1 MIDLFKSKFFYFLL
15 IVILLP
21 IQITLGIYLY
31 FAPEIP
37 SSSEVASV
45 ELQVPLKIF
54 TKDGKLIGEF
64 GEIHRTKLKF
74 EEIPD
79 TFVKAFLAAE
89 DSDYFNH
96 TGVDVLSLVRAA
108 YQFLREGEIVS
119 GGGTI
124 TMQVARN
131 YVLTKERTFERKLKE
146 IFTALKIDFSFTKEE
161 IFELYV
167 NQIFLGNR
175 AYGIKAAAEIYY
187 DRNLEDLNLAQYA
200 MIAALPK
207 APSRINPLI
216 NPRKAINRRNYVLR
230 RMLALEFIDQT
241 QFDVASSAPVTA
253 SFSGISPEVEAD
265 YLAEEIR
272 KYIVKNY
279 GLSAYKDGYQV
290 FSTIDS
296 SYQTAAR
303 EAVEEGIEDYEE
315 RHGFEKPENHGYL
328 LPKSFKNRS
337 EFFYAFAYD
346 PFSYLDEFGIEL
358 EAKNPFSKA
367 MEFLEQQ
374 AEFKNFKPAILI
386 SVEDKRLLTLNKEG
400 KIENILLAN
409 LKKSIRPRINENRKD
424 KKLTDFSKFFESGDL
439 VWLSKDSNQN
449 SKDSN
454 QNKSITLS
462 IHPKVQSALVSL
474 NPSSGEILALVGGYN
489 FRNSQFNRAIQ
500 AKPQLGSNF
509 KPFLYAAAFE
519 NGFSPASIIVD
530 SPLVF
535 DDQNLEEIWR
545 PRNASG
551 KFYGATRLRE
561 ALVQSRNVVSV
572 KLLQEVS
579 IKDAKESLEKFGF
592 YKEELPNDLS
602 LALGSYGASPMK
614 NAELFSIFA
623 NGGKKVVPYFIDR
636 ILFPD
641 GNEINFSEEKKSKT
655 GDYLSQWFGTDE
667 KQADN
672 FSIDP
677 RIAFMI
683 NDILKEAA
691 QRGTGRKINELGRKD
706 FAAKTGTS
714 NDAESTW
721 FTGFNENILTTVWF
735 GYDNPSSLGNN
746 EFGSTTSLPIWLNYK
761 KQIID
766 TIPKG
771 KFKKPSGL
779 IARKINLETGE
790 LAKPEDERVKFEL
803 FLN

>member
-15 IVILLP
+15 VVILLP
-21 IQITLGIYLY
+21 IQITLGVYLY

-96 TGVDVLSLVRAA
+96 TGVDILSLVRAA

-187 DRNLEDLNLAQYA
+187 DKNLEDLNLAQYA

-272 KYIVKNY
+272 KYIIKNY

-296 SYQTAAR
+296 SYQIAAR

-315 RHGFEKPENHGYL
+315 RHGFEKPENHEYL

-346 PFSYLDEFGIEL
+346 PFSYLDKFGIEL
-358 EAKNPFSKA
+358 EAKNPFYKA

-386 SVEDKRLLTLNKEG
+386 SVEDERLLTLNKEG

-409 LKKSIRPRINENRKD
+409 LTKSIRPRINENRKD
-424 KKLTDFSKFFESGDL
+424 KKLTNFSEFFESGDL
-439 VWLSKDSNQN
+439 VWA

-519 NGFSPASIIVD
+519 NGFSPASVIVD

-551 KFYGATRLRE
+551 KFYGPTRLRE

-592 YKEELPNDLS
+592 FKEELPNDLS
-602 LALGSYGASPMK
+602 LALGSYGASPLK

-667 KQADN
+667 READN

>member
-15 IVILLP
+15 VVILLP
-21 IQITLGIYLY
+21 IQITLGVYLY

-96 TGVDVLSLVRAA
+96 TGVDILSLVRAA

-187 DRNLEDLNLAQYA
+187 DKNLEDLNLAQYA

-272 KYIVKNY
+272 KYIIKNY

-303 EAVEEGIEDYEE
+303 QAVEEGIEDYEE
-315 RHGFEKPENHGYL
+315 RHGFEKPENHEYL

-346 PFSYLDEFGIEL
+346 PFSYLDKFGIEL
-358 EAKNPFSKA
+358 EAKNPFYKA
-367 MEFLEQQ
+367 MKFLEKQ

-386 SVEDKRLLTLNKEG
+386 SVEDERLMTLNKEG

-409 LKKSIRPRINENRKD
+409 LTKSIRPRINENRKD
-424 KKLTDFSKFFESGDL
+424 KKLTNFSEFFESGDL
-439 VWLSKDSNQN
+439 VWL

-519 NGFSPASIIVD
+519 NGFSPASVIVD

-551 KFYGATRLRE
+551 KFYGPTRLRE

-579 IKDAKESLEKFGF
+579 IRDAKESLEKFGF

-602 LALGSYGASPMK
+602 LALGSYGASPLK

-667 KQADN
+667 READN

>member
-1 MIDLFKSKFFYFLL
+1 MIDLFKSKFFYILL
-15 IVILLP
+15 VVILLP
-21 IQITLGIYLY
+21 IQITLGVYLY

-54 TKDGKLIGEF
+54 TRDGKLIGEF

-96 TGVDVLSLVRAA
+96 TGVDILSLVRAA

-187 DRNLEDLNLAQYA
+187 DKNLEDLNLAQYA

-272 KYIVKNY
+272 KYIIKNY

-296 SYQTAAR
+296 SYQRAAR

-315 RHGFEKPENHGYL
+315 RHGFEKPENHEYL

-346 PFSYLDEFGIEL
+346 PFSYLDKFGIEL
-358 EAKNPFSKA
+358 EAKNPFYKA

-374 AEFKNFKPAILI
+374 TEFKNFKPAILI
-386 SVEDKRLLTLNKEG
+386 SVEDERLLTLNKDG
-400 KIENILLAN
+400 KIENILLAK

-424 KKLTDFSKFFESGDL
+424 KKLTNFSEFFESGDL
-439 VWLSKDSNQN
+439 VWL

-551 KFYGATRLRE
+551 KFYGPTRLRE

-592 YKEELPNDLS
+592 NKEELPNDLS
-602 LALGSYGASPMK
+602 LALGSYGASPLK

-655 GDYLSQWFGTDE
+655 GDYLSQWFGTDKRE
-667 KQADN
+667 ADN

-721 FTGFNENILTTVWF
+721 FTGFNENVLTTVWF

>member
-15 IVILLP
+15 VLILLP
-21 IQITLGIYLY
+21 IQITLGVYLY

-96 TGVDVLSLVRAA
+96 TGVDILSLVRAA

-187 DRNLEDLNLAQYA
+187 DKNLEDLNLAQYA

-272 KYIVKNY
+272 KYIIKNY

-303 EAVEEGIEDYEE
+303 EAVEEGIENYEE
-315 RHGFEKPENHGYL
+315 RHGFEKPENHEYL

-346 PFSYLDEFGIEL
+346 PFSYLDKFGIEL
-358 EAKNPFSKA
+358 EAKNPFYKA

-374 AEFKNFKPAILI
+374 AEFKNFKPVILI
-386 SVEDKRLLTLNKEG
+386 SVEDERLLTLNKEG

-409 LKKSIRPRINENRKD
+409 LTKSIRPRINENRKD
-424 KKLTDFSKFFESGDL
+424 KKLTNFSEFFESGDL
-439 VWLSKDSNQN
+439 VWLSKDGNQ
-449 SKDSN
+449 S
-454 QNKSITLS
+454 KSITIS

-519 NGFSPASIIVD
+519 NGFSPASVIVD

-551 KFYGATRLRE
+551 KFYGPTRLRE

-602 LALGSYGASPMK
+602 LALGSYGASPLR

-667 KQADN
+667 READN

>member
-15 IVILLP
+15 VLILLP
-21 IQITLGIYLY
+21 IQITLGVYLY

-96 TGVDVLSLVRAA
+96 TGVDILSLVRAA

-187 DRNLEDLNLAQYA
+187 DKNLEDLNLAQYA

-272 KYIVKNY
+272 KYIIKNY

-303 EAVEEGIEDYEE
+303 AAVEEGIEDYEE
-315 RHGFEKPENHGYL
+315 RHGFEKPENHEYL

-346 PFSYLDEFGIEL
+346 PFSYLDKFGIEL
-358 EAKNPFSKA
+358 EAKNPFYKA

-374 AEFKNFKPAILI
+374 AEFKNFKPTILI
-386 SVEDKRLLTLNKEG
+386 SVEDERLLTLDKEG

-409 LKKSIRPRINENRKD
+409 LTKSIRPRINENRKD
-424 KKLTDFSKFFESGDL
+424 KKLTNFSEFFESGDL
-439 VWLSKDSNQN
+439 VWL

-519 NGFSPASIIVD
+519 NGFNPASIIVD

-551 KFYGATRLRE
+551 KFYGPTRLRE

-602 LALGSYGASPMK
+602 LALGSYGASPLK

-667 KQADN
+667 READN

>member
-15 IVILLP
+15 VVILLP
-21 IQITLGIYLY
+21 IQITLGVYLY

-96 TGVDVLSLVRAA
+96 TGVDILSLVRAA

-187 DRNLEDLNLAQYA
+187 NKNLEDLNLAQYA

-272 KYIVKNY
+272 KYIIKNY

-303 EAVEEGIEDYEE
+303 AAVEEGIEDYEE
-315 RHGFEKPENHGYL
+315 RHGFEKPENHEYL

-346 PFSYLDEFGIEL
+346 PFSYLDKFGIEL
-358 EAKNPFSKA
+358 EAKNPFYKA

-386 SVEDKRLLTLNKEG
+386 SVEDERLLTLNKEG

-409 LKKSIRPRINENRKD
+409 LTKSIRPRINENRKD
-424 KKLTDFSKFFESGDL
+424 KKLTNFSEFFESGDL
-439 VWLSKDSNQN
+439 VWL

-551 KFYGATRLRE
+551 KFYGPTRLRE

-602 LALGSYGASPMK
+602 LALGSYGASPLK

-667 KQADN
+667 READN

-779 IARKINLETGE
+779 IARKINLESGE

>member
-15 IVILLP
+15 VVILLP
-21 IQITLGIYLY
+21 IQITLGVYLY

-96 TGVDVLSLVRAA
+96 TGVDILSLVRAA

-187 DRNLEDLNLAQYA
+187 DKNLEDLNLAQYA

-272 KYIVKNY
+272 KYIIKNY

-315 RHGFEKPENHGYL
+315 RHGFEKPENHEYL

-346 PFSYLDEFGIEL
+346 PFSYLDKFGIEL
-358 EAKNPFSKA
+358 EAKNPFYKA

-386 SVEDKRLLTLNKEG
+386 SVEDERLLTLNKEG

-409 LKKSIRPRINENRKD
+409 LTKSIRPRINENRKD
-424 KKLTDFSKFFESGDL
+424 KKLTNFSEFFESGDL
-439 VWLSKDSNQN
+439 VWL

-519 NGFSPASIIVD
+519 NGFSPASVIVD

-551 KFYGATRLRE
+551 KFYGPTRLRE

-592 YKEELPNDLS
+592 HKEELPSDLS
-602 LALGSYGASPMK
+602 LALGSYGASPLK

-623 NGGKKVVPYFIDR
+623 NGGKKVVPYFIDK

-667 KQADN
+667 READN

-790 LAKPEDERVKFEL
+790 LAKPEDESVKFEL

>member
-15 IVILLP
+15 VVILLP
-21 IQITLGIYLY
+21 IQITLGVYLY

-96 TGVDVLSLVRAA
+96 TGVDILSLVRAA

-187 DRNLEDLNLAQYA
+187 DKNLEDLNLAQYA

-272 KYIVKNY
+272 KYIIKNY

-315 RHGFEKPENHGYL
+315 RHGFEKPENHEYL

-346 PFSYLDEFGIEL
+346 PFSYLDKFGIEL
-358 EAKNPFSKA
+358 EAKNPFYKA

-386 SVEDKRLLTLNKEG
+386 SVEDERLLTLNKEG

-409 LKKSIRPRINENRKD
+409 LTKSIRPRINENRKD
-424 KKLTDFSKFFESGDL
+424 KKLTNFSEFFESGDL

-449 SKDSN
+449 
-454 QNKSITLS
+454 KSITIS

-551 KFYGATRLRE
+551 KFYGPTRLRE

-602 LALGSYGASPMK
+602 LALGSYGASPLK

-667 KQADN
+667 READN

>member
-15 IVILLP
+15 VLILLP

-31 FAPEIP
+31 FASEIP

-96 TGVDVLSLVRAA
+96 TGVDILSLVRAA

-187 DRNLEDLNLAQYA
+187 DKDLEDLNLAQYA

-216 NPRKAINRRNYVLR
+216 NPRKAVNRRNYVLR
-230 RMLALEFIDQT
+230 RMFALEFIDQA
-241 QFDVASSAPVTA
+241 QFDIASSAPVTA

-272 KYIVKNY
+272 KYIIQNY

-296 SYQTAAR
+296 SYQAAAR

-315 RHGFEKPENHGYL
+315 RHGFEKPENHEYL

-346 PFSYLDEFGIEL
+346 PFSYLDKFGIEL
-358 EAKNPFSKA
+358 EAKNPFYKA
-367 MEFLEQQ
+367 MEFLEGQ

-400 KIENILLAN
+400 KIENILLTD

-424 KKLTDFSKFFESGDL
+424 KKLTNFSDFFESGDL

-449 SKDSN
+449 N
-454 QNKSITLS
+454 SITLS

-489 FRNSQFNRAIQ
+489 FRNSQFNRAFQ

-551 KFYGATRLRE
+551 KFYGPTRLRE

-579 IKDAKESLEKFGF
+579 ISDAKESLEKFGF
-592 YKEELPNDLS
+592 LKEELPDDLS
-602 LALGSYGASPMK
+602 LALGSYGASPIK
-614 NAELFSIFA
+614 NAEMFSIFA
-623 NGGKKVVPYFIDR
+623 NGGKKVVPYYIDR

-667 KQADN
+667 REDN
-672 FSIDP
+672 ELSMDP

-746 EFGSTTSLPIWLNYK
+746 EFGSTTSLPIWLNFK

>member
-1 MIDLFKSKFFYFLL
+1 
-15 IVILLP
+15 
-21 IQITLGIYLY
+21 
-31 FAPEIP
+31 
-37 SSSEVASV
+37 
-45 ELQVPLKIF
+45 
-54 TKDGKLIGEF
+54 
-64 GEIHRTKLKF
+64 
-74 EEIPD
+74 
-79 TFVKAFLAAE
+79 
-89 DSDYFNH
+89 
-96 TGVDVLSLVRAA
+96 
-108 YQFLREGEIVS
+108 
-119 GGGTI
+119 
-124 TMQVARN
+124 MQVARN

-146 IFTALKIDFSFTKEE
+146 IFTALKIDFSFSKEE

-187 DRNLEDLNLAQYA
+187 DKNLEDLNLAQYA

-216 NPRKAINRRNYVLR
+216 NPRKAVNRRNYVLR
-230 RMLALEFIDQT
+230 RMLALDFINQT

-272 KYIVKNY
+272 KYIIQNY

-303 EAVEEGIEDYEE
+303 DAVETGIEDYEE
-315 RHGFEKPENHGYL
+315 RHGFEKPENHEYL

-337 EFFYAFAYD
+337 EFFYAFAYN

-358 EAKNPFSKA
+358 EAKNPFNRVMK
-367 MEFLEQQ
+367 FLERQ
-374 AEFKNFKPAILI
+374 AGFKNFKPVILI
-386 SVEDKRLLTLNKEG
+386 SVEDKRLLIINKEG
-400 KIENILLAN
+400 KIENILLAD
-409 LKKSIRPRINENRKD
+409 LKKAIRPRINENRKE
-424 KKLTDFSKFFESGDL
+424 KKLTSFSDFFESGDL
-439 VWLSKDSNQN
+439 VWLSKDSSQN
-449 SKDSN
+449 N
-454 QNKSITLS
+454 SIILS

-519 NGFSPASIIVD
+519 NGFNPASIIID

-551 KFYGATRLRE
+551 KFYGPTRLRE

-579 IKDAKESLEKFGF
+579 IKEAKKSLEKFGF
-592 YKEELPNDLS
+592 FKEELPNDLS
-602 LALGSYGASPMK
+602 LALGSYGASPIK

-667 KQADN
+667 READN
-672 FSIDP
+672 FIIDP

-691 QRGTGRKINELGRKD
+691 QRGTGRKINELERKD

-735 GYDNPSSLGNN
+735 GYDNPSSLGNK
-746 EFGSTTSLPIWLNYK
+746 EFGSTTSLPIWLDYK

>member
-15 IVILLP
+15 VVILLP
-21 IQITLGIYLY
+21 IQITLGVYLY

-96 TGVDVLSLVRAA
+96 TGVDILSLVRAA

-187 DRNLEDLNLAQYA
+187 DKNLEDLNLAQYA

-230 RMLALEFIDQT
+230 RMLALEFINQA

-272 KYIVKNY
+272 KYIIKNY

-315 RHGFEKPENHGYL
+315 RHGFEKPENHEYL

-346 PFSYLDEFGIEL
+346 PFSYLDKFGIEL
-358 EAKNPFSKA
+358 EAKNPFYKA

-386 SVEDKRLLTLNKEG
+386 SVEDERLLTLNKEG

-409 LKKSIRPRINENRKD
+409 LTKSIRPRINENRKD
-424 KKLTDFSKFFESGDL
+424 KKLTNFSEFFESGDL

-449 SKDSN
+449 
-454 QNKSITLS
+454 KSITIS

-551 KFYGATRLRE
+551 KFYGPTRLRE

-592 YKEELPNDLS
+592 DKEELPNDLS
-602 LALGSYGASPMK
+602 LALGSYGASPLK

-667 KQADN
+667 READN

-721 FTGFNENILTTVWF
+721 FTGFNENVLTTVWF

>member
-15 IVILLP
+15 VVILLP
-21 IQITLGIYLY
+21 IQITLGVYLY

-96 TGVDVLSLVRAA
+96 TGVDILSLVRAA

-187 DRNLEDLNLAQYA
+187 DKNLEDLNLAQYA

-272 KYIVKNY
+272 KYIIKNY

-315 RHGFEKPENHGYL
+315 RHGFEKPENHEYL

-346 PFSYLDEFGIEL
+346 PFSYLDKFGIEL
-358 EAKNPFSKA
+358 EAKNPFYKA

-386 SVEDKRLLTLNKEG
+386 SVEDERLLTLNKEG

-409 LKKSIRPRINENRKD
+409 LTKSIRPRINENRKD
-424 KKLTDFSKFFESGDL
+424 KKLTNFSEFFESGDL
-439 VWLSKDSNQN
+439 VWL

-519 NGFSPASIIVD
+519 NGFSPASVIVD

-551 KFYGATRLRE
+551 KFYGPTRLRE

-602 LALGSYGASPMK
+602 LALGSYGASPLK

-667 KQADN
+667 READN

-746 EFGSTTSLPIWLNYK
+746 EFGSTTSLPL
-761 KQIID
+761 
-766 TIPKG
+766 
-771 KFKKPSGL
+771 SL
-779 IARKINLETGE
+779 IHISEPTR
-790 LAKPEDERVKFEL
+790 PY
-803 FLN
+803 

>member
-1 MIDLFKSKFFYFLL
+1 MLYLFKSKLFYSLL
-15 IVILLP
+15 VVILLP
-21 IQITLGIYLY
+21 IQIFLGIYLY

-37 SSSEVASV
+37 SPSEVASV

-64 GEIHRTKLKF
+64 GEIHRTKLRF

-96 TGVDVLSLVRAA
+96 TGIDILSLVRAA

-175 AYGIKAAAEIYY
+175 AHGIKAAAEIYY
-187 DRNLEDLNLAQYA
+187 DKNLEDLNLAQYA

-216 NPRKAINRRNYVLR
+216 NPRKAVNRRNYVLR
-230 RMLALEFIDQT
+230 RMLALDFINQT

-272 KYIVKNY
+272 KYIIQNY

-303 EAVEEGIEDYEE
+303 DAVEMGIEDYEE
-315 RHGFEKPENHGYL
+315 RHGFEKPENHEYL

-358 EAKNPFSKA
+358 EAKNPFNRVMK
-367 MEFLEQQ
+367 FLERQ

-386 SVEDKRLLTLNKEG
+386 SVEDKRLLTINKEG
-400 KIENILLAN
+400 KIENILLAD
-409 LKKSIRPRINENRKD
+409 LKKAIRPRINENRKD
-424 KKLTDFSKFFESGDL
+424 KKLTSFSDFFESGDL
-439 VWLSKDSNQN
+439 VWLSKDSSQN
-449 SKDSN
+449 N
-454 QNKSITLS
+454 SITLS

-474 NPSSGEILALVGGYN
+474 KPSSGEILALVGGYN

-519 NGFSPASIIVD
+519 NGFNPASIIID

-551 KFYGATRLRE
+551 KFYGPTRLRE

-579 IKDAKESLEKFGF
+579 IKEAKKSLEKFGF
-592 YKEELPNDLS
+592 FKEELPNDLS
-602 LALGSYGASPMK
+602 LALGSYGASPIK

-667 KQADN
+667 READN
-672 FSIDP
+672 FSMDP

-746 EFGSTTSLPIWLNYK
+746 EFGSTTSLPIWLDYK

>member
-15 IVILLP
+15 VVILLP
-21 IQITLGIYLY
+21 IQITLGVYLY

-96 TGVDVLSLVRAA
+96 TGVDILSLVRAA

-187 DRNLEDLNLAQYA
+187 DKNLEDLNLAQYA

-272 KYIVKNY
+272 KYIIKNY

-315 RHGFEKPENHGYL
+315 RHGFEKPENHEYL

-346 PFSYLDEFGIEL
+346 PFSYLDKFGIEL
-358 EAKNPFSKA
+358 EAKNPFYKA

-386 SVEDKRLLTLNKEG
+386 SVEDERLLTLNKEG

-409 LKKSIRPRINENRKD
+409 LTKSIRPRINENRKD
-424 KKLTDFSKFFESGDL
+424 KKLTNFSEFFESGDL
-439 VWLSKDSNQN
+439 VWL

-551 KFYGATRLRE
+551 KFYGPTRLRE

-602 LALGSYGASPMK
+602 LALGSYGASPLK

-641 GNEINFSEEKKSKT
+641 GNEINFSEEKRSKT
-655 GDYLSQWFGTDE
+655 GDYLSQWFGADE
-667 KQADN
+667 READN

>member
-1 MIDLFKSKFFYFLL
+1 MIDLFKSKFIYFLL
-15 IVILLP
+15 VLILLP
-21 IQITLGIYLY
+21 IQITLGVYLY

-96 TGVDVLSLVRAA
+96 TGVDILSLVRAA

-187 DRNLEDLNLAQYA
+187 DKNLEDLNLAQYA

-230 RMLALEFIDQT
+230 RMLVLEFIDQT

-272 KYIVKNY
+272 KYIIKNY

-315 RHGFEKPENHGYL
+315 RHGFEKPENHEYL

-346 PFSYLDEFGIEL
+346 PFSYLDKFGIEL
-358 EAKNPFSKA
+358 EAKNPFYKA

-386 SVEDKRLLTLNKEG
+386 SVEDERLLTLNKEG

-409 LKKSIRPRINENRKD
+409 LTKSIRPRINENRKD
-424 KKLTDFSKFFESGDL
+424 KKLTNFSEFFESGDL
-439 VWLSKDSNQN
+439 VWA

-519 NGFSPASIIVD
+519 NGFSPASVIVD

-551 KFYGATRLRE
+551 KFYGPTRLRE

-602 LALGSYGASPMK
+602 LALGSYGASPLK

-667 KQADN
+667 READN

>member
-15 IVILLP
+15 VLILLP
-21 IQITLGIYLY
+21 IQITLGVYLY

-96 TGVDVLSLVRAA
+96 TGVDILSLVRAA

-187 DRNLEDLNLAQYA
+187 DKNLEDLNLAQYA

-272 KYIVKNY
+272 KYIIKNY

-296 SYQTAAR
+296 SYQRAAR

-315 RHGFEKPENHGYL
+315 RHGFEKPENHEYL

-346 PFSYLDEFGIEL
+346 PFSYLDKFGIEL
-358 EAKNPFSKA
+358 EAKNPFYKA

-386 SVEDKRLLTLNKEG
+386 SVEDERLLTLNKEG

-409 LKKSIRPRINENRKD
+409 LTKSIRPRINENRKD
-424 KKLTDFSKFFESGDL
+424 KKLTNFSEFFESGDL
-439 VWLSKDSNQN
+439 VWL

-551 KFYGATRLRE
+551 KFYGPTRLRE

-602 LALGSYGASPMK
+602 LALGSYGASPLK

-667 KQADN
+667 READN

>member
-1 MIDLFKSKFFYFLL
+1 MLYLFKTKLFYFLL
-15 IVILLP
+15 VAILLP

-37 SSSEVASV
+37 SSSEVASI

-108 YQFLREGEIVS
+108 YQFFREGEIVS

-146 IFTALKIDFSFTKEE
+146 IFTALKIDFSFSKEE

-187 DRNLEDLNLAQYA
+187 DKNLEDLNLAQYA

-230 RMLALEFIDQT
+230 RMLALDFIDQT
-241 QFDVASSAPVTA
+241 QFDFASSAPVTA
-253 SFSGISPEVEAD
+253 SFSGISPEIEAN

-272 KYIVKNY
+272 KYIIQNY

-290 FSTIDS
+290 FSTINS
-296 SYQTAAR
+296 SYQAAAR
-303 EAVEEGIEDYEE
+303 EAVEKGIEDYEE
-315 RHGFEKPENHGYL
+315 RHGFEKPENHSYL

-346 PFSYLDEFGIEL
+346 PFSYLDKFGIEL
-358 EAKNPFSKA
+358 EAKNPFNKA
-367 MEFLEQQ
+367 MKFLEAQ

-386 SVEDKRLLTLNKEG
+386 SVEEKRLLTLNKEG
-400 KIENILLAN
+400 KIENIFLVD
-409 LKKSIRPRINENRKD
+409 LKKSIRPRINEDRKD
-424 KKLTDFSKFFESGDL
+424 KKLTNFSDFFKSGDL
-439 VWLSKDSNQN
+439 IWFSKGDSQN
-449 SKDSN
+449 TSTS
-454 QNKSITLS
+454 LS

-474 NPSSGEILALVGGYN
+474 DPSSGEILALVGGYN
-489 FRNSQFNRAIQ
+489 FKNSQFNRAIQ

-519 NGFSPASIIVD
+519 NGFNPASIIID

-535 DDQNLEEIWR
+535 DDKNLEEIWR

-551 KFYGATRLRE
+551 KFYGPTRLRE

-592 YKEELPNDLS
+592 NKEELPNDLS

-623 NGGKKVVPYFIDR
+623 NGGKKIVPYFIDR
-636 ILFPD
+636 ILLPD
-641 GNEINFSEEKKSKT
+641 GGEINFSDKKKFKT

-667 KQADN
+667 KQIQN

-746 EFGSTTSLPIWLNYK
+746 EFGSTTSLPIWLDYK
-761 KQIID
+761 RLIID

-790 LAKPEDERVKFEL
+790 LAKPEDKRVKFEL

>member
-1 MIDLFKSKFFYFLL
+1 MIDLFKSKFFYSLL
-15 IVILLP
+15 VLALLP

-31 FAPEIP
+31 FASEIP

-54 TKDGKLIGEF
+54 TNDGKLIGEF

-96 TGVDVLSLVRAA
+96 TGVDILSLVRAA

-187 DRNLEDLNLAQYA
+187 DKNLEDLNLAQYA

-230 RMLALEFIDQT
+230 RMLALDFIDQT

-272 KYIVKNY
+272 KYIIKNY

-315 RHGFEKPENHGYL
+315 RHGFEKPENHEYL

-346 PFSYLDEFGIEL
+346 PFSYLDKFGIEL

-374 AEFKNFKPAILI
+374 AEFKNFKPSILI

-400 KIENILLAN
+400 KIENILIEN

-424 KKLTDFSKFFESGDL
+424 KKLTNFSDFFESGDL
-439 VWLSKDSNQN
+439 VWLSKE
-449 SKDSN
+449 SN

-551 KFYGATRLRE
+551 KFYGPTRLRE

-579 IKDAKESLEKFGF
+579 IKDAKESLAKFGF

-636 ILFPD
+636 IVFPD
-641 GNEINFSEEKKSKT
+641 GNEVNFSEENKSKT

-667 KQADN
+667 RQVDN

-714 NDAESTW
+714 NEAESTW

-766 TIPKG
+766 SIPKS

>member
-1 MIDLFKSKFFYFLL
+1 MIDLFKSKFFYILL
-15 IVILLP
+15 VVILLP
-21 IQITLGIYLY
+21 IQITLGVYLY

-54 TKDGKLIGEF
+54 TRDGKLIGEF

-96 TGVDVLSLVRAA
+96 TGVDILSLVRAA

-187 DRNLEDLNLAQYA
+187 DKNLEDLNLAQYA

-272 KYIVKNY
+272 KYIIKNY

-296 SYQTAAR
+296 SYQRAAR

-315 RHGFEKPENHGYL
+315 RHGFEKPENHEYL

-346 PFSYLDEFGIEL
+346 PFSYLDKFGIEL
-358 EAKNPFSKA
+358 EAKNPFYKA

-374 AEFKNFKPAILI
+374 TEFKNFKPAILI
-386 SVEDKRLLTLNKEG
+386 SVEDERLLTLNKDG
-400 KIENILLAN
+400 KIENILLAK

-424 KKLTDFSKFFESGDL
+424 KKLTNFSEFFESGDL
-439 VWLSKDSNQN
+439 VWLSRDG
-449 SKDSN
+449 N

-551 KFYGATRLRE
+551 KFYGPTRLRE

-592 YKEELPNDLS
+592 NKEELPNDLS
-602 LALGSYGASPMK
+602 LALGSYGASPLK

-655 GDYLSQWFGTDE
+655 GDYLSQWFGTDKRE
-667 KQADN
+667 ADN

-721 FTGFNENILTTVWF
+721 FTGFNENVLTTVWF

>member
-15 IVILLP
+15 VVILLP

-31 FAPEIP
+31 FASEIP
-37 SSSEVASV
+37 SSTEVASV

-187 DRNLEDLNLAQYA
+187 DKNLEDLNLAQYA

-303 EAVEEGIEDYEE
+303 EAIEKGIEDYEE

-358 EAKNPFSKA
+358 EAKNPFSKV

-424 KKLTDFSKFFESGDL
+424 KKLTDFSEFFESGDL
-439 VWLSKDSNQN
+439 VWLSKDSI
-449 SKDSN
+449 

-551 KFYGATRLRE
+551 KFYGPTRLRE

-602 LALGSYGASPMK
+602 LALGSYGANPMK

-667 KQADN
+667 KQVDN

-677 RIAFMI
+677 RIAFII

>member
-15 IVILLP
+15 VVILLP
-21 IQITLGIYLY
+21 IQITLGVYLY

-96 TGVDVLSLVRAA
+96 TGVDILSLVRAA

-187 DRNLEDLNLAQYA
+187 DKNLEDLNLAQYA

-272 KYIVKNY
+272 KYIIKNY

-315 RHGFEKPENHGYL
+315 RHGFEKPENHEYL

-346 PFSYLDEFGIEL
+346 PFSYLDKFGIEL
-358 EAKNPFSKA
+358 EAKNPFYKA

-386 SVEDKRLLTLNKEG
+386 SVEDERLLTLNKEG

-409 LKKSIRPRINENRKD
+409 LTKSIRPRINENRKD
-424 KKLTDFSKFFESGDL
+424 KKLTNFSEFFESGDL
-439 VWLSKDSNQN
+439 VWL

-519 NGFSPASIIVD
+519 NGFSPASVIVD

-551 KFYGATRLRE
+551 KFYGPTRLRE

-602 LALGSYGASPMK
+602 LALGSYGASPLK

-667 KQADN
+667 READN

-790 LAKPEDERVKFEL
+790 LAKPEDESVKFEL

>member
-15 IVILLP
+15 VVILLP
-21 IQITLGIYLY
+21 IQITLGVYLY

-96 TGVDVLSLVRAA
+96 TGVDILSLVRAA

-187 DRNLEDLNLAQYA
+187 DKNLEDLNLAQYA

-272 KYIVKNY
+272 KYIIKNY

-315 RHGFEKPENHGYL
+315 RHGFEKPENHEYL

-346 PFSYLDEFGIEL
+346 PFSYLDKFGIEL
-358 EAKNPFSKA
+358 EAKNPFYKA

-386 SVEDKRLLTLNKEG
+386 SVEDERLLTLNKEG

-409 LKKSIRPRINENRKD
+409 LTKSIRPRINENRKD
-424 KKLTDFSKFFESGDL
+424 KKLTNFSEFFESGDL

-449 SKDSN
+449 
-454 QNKSITLS
+454 KSISLS

-551 KFYGATRLRE
+551 KFYGPTRLRE

-602 LALGSYGASPMK
+602 LALGSYGASPLK

-636 ILFPD
+636 ILFPN

-667 KQADN
+667 RQADN

>member
-1 MIDLFKSKFFYFLL
+1 MIDLFKSKFFYLL
-15 IVILLP
+15 LALILLP

-31 FAPEIP
+31 FASEIP

-96 TGVDVLSLVRAA
+96 TGVDILSLVRAA

-187 DRNLEDLNLAQYA
+187 DKNLEDLNLAQYA

-272 KYIVKNY
+272 KYIIKNY

-328 LPKSFKNRS
+328 IPKSFKNRS

-346 PFSYLDEFGIEL
+346 PFSYLDKFGIEL
-358 EAKNPFSKA
+358 EAKNPFSKV

-374 AEFKNFKPAILI
+374 AEFKNFKPTILI

-400 KIENILLAN
+400 KIENILFAD

-424 KKLTDFSKFFESGDL
+424 KKLTNFSDFFESGDL
-439 VWLSKDSNQN
+439 IWLSKDGSQTN
-449 SKDSN
+449 SIN
-454 QNKSITLS
+454 LS

-474 NPSSGEILALVGGYN
+474 NPSSGEVLAIVGGYN

-551 KFYGATRLRE
+551 KFYGPTRLRE

-602 LALGSYGASPMK
+602 LALGSYGVSPMK

-636 ILFPD
+636 ILLPD
-641 GNEINFSEEKKSKT
+641 GNEISFSEENKSKT
-655 GDYLSQWFGTDE
+655 GDYLSQWFE
-667 KQADN
+667 SNEREAEN
-672 FSIDP
+672 FNIDP

-721 FTGFNENILTTVWF
+721 FTGFNQNILTTVWF

-790 LAKPEDERVKFEL
+790 LAKPGDERVKFEL

>member
-15 IVILLP
+15 VVILLP

-187 DRNLEDLNLAQYA
+187 DKNLEDLNLAQYA

-328 LPKSFKNRS
+328 LPKSFNNRS

-358 EAKNPFSKA
+358 EAKNPFSKV

-424 KKLTDFSKFFESGDL
+424 KKLTNFSDFFESGDL
-439 VWLSKDSNQN
+439 VWLSKDGSQSN
-449 SKDSN
+449 
-454 QNKSITLS
+454 SITLS

-551 KFYGATRLRE
+551 KFYGPTRLRE

>member
-15 IVILLP
+15 VLILLP
-21 IQITLGIYLY
+21 IQITLGVYLY

-96 TGVDVLSLVRAA
+96 TGVDILSLVRAA

-187 DRNLEDLNLAQYA
+187 DKNLEDLNLAQYA

-272 KYIVKNY
+272 KYIIKNY

-315 RHGFEKPENHGYL
+315 RHGFEKPENHEYL

-346 PFSYLDEFGIEL
+346 PFSYLDKFGIEL
-358 EAKNPFSKA
+358 EAKNPFYKA

-386 SVEDKRLLTLNKEG
+386 SVEDERLLALNKEG

-409 LKKSIRPRINENRKD
+409 LTKSIRPRINENRKD
-424 KKLTDFSKFFESGDL
+424 KKLTNFSEFFESGDL
-439 VWLSKDSNQN
+439 VWL

-551 KFYGATRLRE
+551 KFYGPTRLRE

-602 LALGSYGASPMK
+602 LALGSYGASPLK

-667 KQADN
+667 RQASS

>member
-15 IVILLP
+15 VFLLLP
-21 IQITLGIYLY
+21 IQITLGVYLY

-96 TGVDVLSLVRAA
+96 TGVDILSLVRAA

-187 DRNLEDLNLAQYA
+187 DKNLEDLNLAQYA

-230 RMLALEFIDQT
+230 RMLALDFIDQT

-272 KYIVKNY
+272 KYIIQNY

-290 FSTIDS
+290 FATIDS
-296 SYQTAAR
+296 SYQAAAR
-303 EAVEEGIEDYEE
+303 EAVEEGIEEYEE
-315 RHGFEKPENHGYL
+315 RHGFEKPENHEYL
-328 LPKSFKNRS
+328 LPKNFKNRS

-346 PFSYLDEFGIEL
+346 PFSYMDEFGIEL

-367 MEFLEQQ
+367 MKFLEQQ

-400 KIENILLAN
+400 KIENILFED

-424 KKLTDFSKFFESGDL
+424 KKLTNFSDFFESGDL
-439 VWLSKDSNQN
+439 IWLSKDESQSN
-449 SKDSN
+449 
-454 QNKSITLS
+454 SITLS

-474 NPSSGEILALVGGYN
+474 NPATGEILALVGGYN

-519 NGFSPASIIVD
+519 NGFNPASIIID

-535 DDQNLEEIWR
+535 EDQNLEEIWR

-551 KFYGATRLRE
+551 KFYGPTRLRE

-623 NGGKKVVPYFIDR
+623 NGGKKIAPYFIHK

-655 GDYLSQWFGTDE
+655 GDYLSQWFGTDLGE
-667 KQADN
+667 EEN
-672 FSIDP
+672 FIIDP

-691 QRGTGRKINELGRKD
+691 QRGTGRKINDLGRKD

-721 FTGFNENILTTVWF
+721 FTGFNESILTTVWF

>member
-15 IVILLP
+15 VVILLP
-21 IQITLGIYLY
+21 IQITLGVYLY

-96 TGVDVLSLVRAA
+96 TGVDILSLVRAA

-187 DRNLEDLNLAQYA
+187 DKNLEDLNLAQYA

-272 KYIVKNY
+272 KYIIKNY

-315 RHGFEKPENHGYL
+315 RHGFEKPENHEYL

-346 PFSYLDEFGIEL
+346 PFSYLDKFGIEL
-358 EAKNPFSKA
+358 EAKNPFYKA

-386 SVEDKRLLTLNKEG
+386 SVEDERLLTLNKEG

-409 LKKSIRPRINENRKD
+409 LTKSIRPRINENRKD
-424 KKLTDFSKFFESGDL
+424 KKLTNFSEFFESGDL

-449 SKDSN
+449 
-454 QNKSITLS
+454 KSISLS

-519 NGFSPASIIVD
+519 NGFSPASVIVD

-551 KFYGATRLRE
+551 KFYGPTRLRE

-602 LALGSYGASPMK
+602 LALGSYGASPLK

-667 KQADN
+667 RQADN

>member
-15 IVILLP
+15 VVILLP

-64 GEIHRTKLKF
+64 GEIHRTKLQF

-96 TGVDVLSLVRAA
+96 TGVDILSLVRAA

-187 DRNLEDLNLAQYA
+187 DKNLADLNLAQYA

-230 RMLALEFIDQT
+230 RMLALEFINQA
-241 QFDVASSAPVTA
+241 QFDIASSAPVTA

-272 KYIVKNY
+272 KYIIQNY

-315 RHGFEKPENHGYL
+315 RHGFEKPENHEYL
-328 LPKSFKNRS
+328 LPKNFKNRS

-346 PFSYLDEFGIEL
+346 PFSYMDEFGIEL

-400 KIENILLAN
+400 KIENILLVD

-424 KKLTDFSKFFESGDL
+424 KKLTNFSDFFESGDL
-439 VWLSKDSNQN
+439 IWLSKDESQSN
-449 SKDSN
+449 
-454 QNKSITLS
+454 SITLS

-474 NPSSGEILALVGGYN
+474 NPTSGEILALVGGYN

-519 NGFSPASIIVD
+519 NGFNPASIIID

-535 DDQNLEEIWR
+535 EDQNLEEIWR

-551 KFYGATRLRE
+551 KFYGPTRLRE

-623 NGGKKVVPYFIDR
+623 NGGKKIAPYFIHK

-641 GNEINFSEEKKSKT
+641 GKEINFSEEKKSKT
-655 GDYLSQWFGTDE
+655 GDYLSQWFGTDLGE
-667 KQADN
+667 EDN
-672 FSIDP
+672 FIIDP

-691 QRGTGRKINELGRKD
+691 QRGTGRKINDLGRKD

-721 FTGFNENILTTVWF
+721 FTGFNESILTTVWF

>member
-1 MIDLFKSKFFYFLL
+1 
-15 IVILLP
+15 
-21 IQITLGIYLY
+21 
-31 FAPEIP
+31 
-37 SSSEVASV
+37 
-45 ELQVPLKIF
+45 
-54 TKDGKLIGEF
+54 
-64 GEIHRTKLKF
+64 
-74 EEIPD
+74 
-79 TFVKAFLAAE
+79 
-89 DSDYFNH
+89 
-96 TGVDVLSLVRAA
+96 
-108 YQFLREGEIVS
+108 
-119 GGGTI
+119 
-124 TMQVARN
+124 MQVARN

-187 DRNLEDLNLAQYA
+187 DKNLEDLNLAQYA

-272 KYIVKNY
+272 KYIIKNY

-315 RHGFEKPENHGYL
+315 RHGFEKPENHEYL

-346 PFSYLDEFGIEL
+346 PFSYLDKFGIEL
-358 EAKNPFSKA
+358 EAKNPFYKA

-386 SVEDKRLLTLNKEG
+386 SVEDERLLTLNKEG

-409 LKKSIRPRINENRKD
+409 LTKSIRPRINENRKD
-424 KKLTDFSKFFESGDL
+424 KKLTNFSEFFESGDL
-439 VWLSKDSNQN
+439 VWLFKDSNE
-449 SKDSN
+449 
-454 QNKSITLS
+454 NKSITLS

-519 NGFSPASIIVD
+519 NGFSPASVIID

-551 KFYGATRLRE
+551 KFYGPTRLRE

-602 LALGSYGASPMK
+602 LALGSYGASPLK

-641 GNEINFSEEKKSKT
+641 GNEINFSEDKKSKT

-667 KQADN
+667 READN

>member
-15 IVILLP
+15 VVILLP

-79 TFVKAFLAAE
+79 TFVEAFLAAE

-187 DRNLEDLNLAQYA
+187 DKNLEDLNLAQYA

-272 KYIVKNY
+272 KYIIKNY
-279 GLSAYKDGYQV
+279 GLAAYKDGYQV

-303 EAVEEGIEDYEE
+303 EAIEEGIEDYEE

-358 EAKNPFSKA
+358 EAKNPFSKV

-424 KKLTDFSKFFESGDL
+424 KKLTDFSEFFESGDL

-449 SKDSN
+449 KA
-454 QNKSITLS
+454 ITLS

-551 KFYGATRLRE
+551 KFYGPTRLRE

-641 GNEINFSEEKKSKT
+641 GMRLIFQKKRNLKLEIIYLNGLEPMKS
-655 GDYLSQWFGTDE
+655 
-667 KQADN
+667 
-672 FSIDP
+672 
-677 RIAFMI
+677 
-683 NDILKEAA
+683 
-691 QRGTGRKINELGRKD
+691 
-706 FAAKTGTS
+706 
-714 NDAESTW
+714 
-721 FTGFNENILTTVWF
+721 
-735 GYDNPSSLGNN
+735 
-746 EFGSTTSLPIWLNYK
+746 
-761 KQIID
+761 KQII
-766 TIPKG
+766 
-771 KFKKPSGL
+771 S
-779 IARKINLETGE
+779 A
-790 LAKPEDERVKFEL
+790 
-803 FLN
+803 

>member
-1 MIDLFKSKFFYFLL
+1 MW
-15 IVILLP
+15 
-21 IQITLGIYLY
+21 
-31 FAPEIP
+31 
-37 SSSEVASV
+37 
-45 ELQVPLKIF
+45 
-54 TKDGKLIGEF
+54 
-64 GEIHRTKLKF
+64 
-74 EEIPD
+74 
-79 TFVKAFLAAE
+79 
-89 DSDYFNH
+89 N
-96 TGVDVLSLVRAA
+96 
-108 YQFLREGEIVS
+108 
-119 GGGTI
+119 
-124 TMQVARN
+124 
-131 YVLTKERTFERKLKE
+131 KLKE

-187 DRNLEDLNLAQYA
+187 DKNLEDLNLAQYA

-272 KYIVKNY
+272 KYIIKNY

-303 EAVEEGIEDYEE
+303 EAIEEGIEDYEE
-315 RHGFEKPENHGYL
+315 RHGFEKPENHEYL

-346 PFSYLDEFGIEL
+346 PFSYLDKFGIEL
-358 EAKNPFSKA
+358 EAKNPFYKA

-409 LKKSIRPRINENRKD
+409 LTKSIRPRINENRKD
-424 KKLTDFSKFFESGDL
+424 KKLTNFSEFFESGDL
-439 VWLSKDSNQN
+439 VWL

-551 KFYGATRLRE
+551 KFYGPTRLRE

-602 LALGSYGASPMK
+602 LALGSYGASPLK

-667 KQADN
+667 READN

>member
-15 IVILLP
+15 VLILLP
-21 IQITLGIYLY
+21 IQITLGVYLY

-96 TGVDVLSLVRAA
+96 TGVDILSLVRAA

-187 DRNLEDLNLAQYA
+187 DKNLEDLNLAQYA

-272 KYIVKNY
+272 KYIIKNY

-315 RHGFEKPENHGYL
+315 RHGFEKPENHEYL

-346 PFSYLDEFGIEL
+346 PFSYLDKFGIEL
-358 EAKNPFSKA
+358 EAKNPFYKA

-386 SVEDKRLLTLNKEG
+386 SVEDERLLTLNKEG

-409 LKKSIRPRINENRKD
+409 LTKSIRPRINENRKD
-424 KKLTDFSKFFESGDL
+424 KKLTNFSEFFESGDL
-439 VWLSKDSNQN
+439 VWL

-519 NGFSPASIIVD
+519 NGFSPASVIVD

-551 KFYGATRLRE
+551 KFYGPTRLRE

-602 LALGSYGASPMK
+602 LALGSYGASPLK

-667 KQADN
+667 READN

-706 FAAKTGTS
+706 FAGKTGTS

>member
-15 IVILLP
+15 VVILLP
-21 IQITLGIYLY
+21 IQITLGVYLY

-96 TGVDVLSLVRAA
+96 TGVDILSLVRAA

-187 DRNLEDLNLAQYA
+187 DKNLEDLNLAQYA

-272 KYIVKNY
+272 KYIIKNY

-315 RHGFEKPENHGYL
+315 RHGFEKPENHEYL

-346 PFSYLDEFGIEL
+346 PFSYLDKFGIEL
-358 EAKNPFSKA
+358 EAKNPFYKA

-386 SVEDKRLLTLNKEG
+386 SVEDERLLTLNKEG

-409 LKKSIRPRINENRKD
+409 LTKSIRPRINENRKD
-424 KKLTDFSKFFESGDL
+424 KKLTNFSEFFESGDL
-439 VWLSKDSNQN
+439 VWL

-519 NGFSPASIIVD
+519 NGFSPASVIVD

-551 KFYGATRLRE
+551 KFYGPTRLRE

-602 LALGSYGASPMK
+602 LALGSYGASPLK

-655 GDYLSQWFGTDE
+655 GDYLSQWFGNDE
-667 KQADN
+667 READN

-677 RIAFMI
+677 RIAFII

>member
-15 IVILLP
+15 VVILLP
-21 IQITLGIYLY
+21 IQITLGVYLY

-187 DRNLEDLNLAQYA
+187 DKNLEDLNLAQYA

-272 KYIVKNY
+272 KYIIKNY

-315 RHGFEKPENHGYL
+315 RHGFEKPENHEYL

-346 PFSYLDEFGIEL
+346 PFSYLDKFGIEL
-358 EAKNPFSKA
+358 EAKNPFYKA

-386 SVEDKRLLTLNKEG
+386 SVEDERLLTLNKEG

-409 LKKSIRPRINENRKD
+409 LTKSIRPRINENRKD
-424 KKLTDFSKFFESGDL
+424 KKLTNFSEFFESGDL
-439 VWLSKDSNQN
+439 VWL

-551 KFYGATRLRE
+551 KFYGPTRLRE

-602 LALGSYGASPMK
+602 LALGSYGASPLK

-667 KQADN
+667 READN

-766 TIPKG
+766 KIPKG

>member
-1 MIDLFKSKFFYFLL
+1 MIHLFKSKFFYFLL
-15 IVILLP
+15 VLILLP
-21 IQITLGIYLY
+21 IQITLGVYLY

-96 TGVDVLSLVRAA
+96 TGVDILSLVRAA

-187 DRNLEDLNLAQYA
+187 DKNLEDLNLAQYA

-272 KYIVKNY
+272 KYIIKNY

-315 RHGFEKPENHGYL
+315 RHGFEKPENHEYL

-346 PFSYLDEFGIEL
+346 PFSYLDKFGIEL
-358 EAKNPFSKA
+358 EAKNPFYKA

-374 AEFKNFKPAILI
+374 AEFKNFKPVILI
-386 SVEDKRLLTLNKEG
+386 SVEDERLLTLNKEG

-409 LKKSIRPRINENRKD
+409 LTKSIRPRINENRKD
-424 KKLTDFSKFFESGDL
+424 KKLTNFSEFFESGDL
-439 VWLSKDSNQN
+439 VWL

-474 NPSSGEILALVGGYN
+474 DPSSGEILALVGGYN

-519 NGFSPASIIVD
+519 NGFSPASVIVD

-551 KFYGATRLRE
+551 KFYGPTRLRE

-602 LALGSYGASPMK
+602 LALGSYGASPLK

-667 KQADN
+667 READN

>member
-15 IVILLP
+15 VVILLP

-64 GEIHRTKLKF
+64 GEIHRTKLQF

-96 TGVDVLSLVRAA
+96 TGVDILSLVRAA

-187 DRNLEDLNLAQYA
+187 DKNLEDLNLAQYA

-272 KYIVKNY
+272 KYIIKNY

-315 RHGFEKPENHGYL
+315 RHGFEKPENHEYL

-346 PFSYLDEFGIEL
+346 PFSYLDKFGIEL
-358 EAKNPFSKA
+358 EAKNPFYKA

-386 SVEDKRLLTLNKEG
+386 SVEDERLLTLNKEG

-409 LKKSIRPRINENRKD
+409 LTKSIRPRINENRKD
-424 KKLTDFSKFFESGDL
+424 KKLTNFSEFFESGDL
-439 VWLSKDSNQN
+439 VWL

-551 KFYGATRLRE
+551 KFYGPTRLRE

-602 LALGSYGASPMK
+602 LALGSYGASPLR

-623 NGGKKVVPYFIDR
+623 NGGKKVAPYFIDR

-667 KQADN
+667 READT

>member
-15 IVILLP
+15 VLILLP
-21 IQITLGIYLY
+21 IQITLGVYLY

-96 TGVDVLSLVRAA
+96 TGVDILSLVRAA

-187 DRNLEDLNLAQYA
+187 DKNLEDLNLAQYA

-272 KYIVKNY
+272 KYIIKNY

-315 RHGFEKPENHGYL
+315 RHGFEKPENHEYL

-346 PFSYLDEFGIEL
+346 PFSYLDKFGIEL
-358 EAKNPFSKA
+358 EAKNPFYKA

-386 SVEDKRLLTLNKEG
+386 SVEDERLLTLNKEG

-409 LKKSIRPRINENRKD
+409 LTKSIRPRINENRKD
-424 KKLTDFSKFFESGDL
+424 KKLTNFSEFFESGDL

-449 SKDSN
+449 
-454 QNKSITLS
+454 KSITIS

-519 NGFSPASIIVD
+519 NGFSPASVIVD

-551 KFYGATRLRE
+551 KFYGPTRLRE

-602 LALGSYGASPMK
+602 LALGSYGASPLK

-667 KQADN
+667 READN

>member
-15 IVILLP
+15 VLILLP
-21 IQITLGIYLY
+21 IQITLGVYLY

-96 TGVDVLSLVRAA
+96 TGVDILSLVRAA

-187 DRNLEDLNLAQYA
+187 DKNLEDLNLAQYA

-272 KYIVKNY
+272 KYIIKNY

-315 RHGFEKPENHGYL
+315 RHGFEKPENHEYL

-346 PFSYLDEFGIEL
+346 PFSYLDKFGIEL
-358 EAKNPFSKA
+358 EAKNPFYKA

-386 SVEDKRLLTLNKEG
+386 SVEDERLLTLNKEG

-409 LKKSIRPRINENRKD
+409 LTKSIRPRINENRKD
-424 KKLTDFSKFFESGDL
+424 KKLTNFSEFFESGDL
-439 VWLSKDSNQN
+439 VWL

-551 KFYGATRLRE
+551 KFYGPTRLRE
-561 ALVQSRNVVSV
+561 ALVHSRNVVSV

-579 IKDAKESLEKFGF
+579 IKDAKESLAKFGF

-667 KQADN
+667 READN

-766 TIPKG
+766 SIPKS

>member
-15 IVILLP
+15 VLILLP
-21 IQITLGIYLY
+21 IQITLGVYLY

-96 TGVDVLSLVRAA
+96 TGVDLFSLIRAA
-108 YQFLREGEIVS
+108 YQFLREGEIGS

-124 TMQVARN
+124 TMQGARN

-187 DRNLEDLNLAQYA
+187 DKNLEDLNLAQYA

-272 KYIVKNY
+272 KYIIKNY

-315 RHGFEKPENHGYL
+315 RHGFEKPENHEYL

-346 PFSYLDEFGIEL
+346 PFSYLDKFGIEL
-358 EAKNPFSKA
+358 EAKNPFYKA

-374 AEFKNFKPAILI
+374 AEFKNFKPTILI
-386 SVEDKRLLTLNKEG
+386 SVEDERLLTLNKEG

-409 LKKSIRPRINENRKD
+409 LTKSIRPRINENRKD
-424 KKLTDFSKFFESGDL
+424 KKLTNFSEFFESGDL
-439 VWLSKDSNQN
+439 VWL

-519 NGFSPASIIVD
+519 NGFSTASVIVD

-551 KFYGATRLRE
+551 KFYGPTILRE

-579 IKDAKESLEKFGF
+579 IKAAKESMEKFGF

-602 LALGSYGASPMK
+602 LALGSYGASPLK

-667 KQADN
+667 READN